1 MEKVSESRE
10 NDAQIY
16 LKKKKKSPLASQQ
29 SSAMFKTWTNSAL
42 RPQCARH
49 LP

>member
-16 LKKKKKSPLASQQ
+16 LKKKKSPLASQQ

-42 RPQCARH
+42 RPQCARN

>member
-16 LKKKKKSPLASQQ
+16 LKKKKTLASQQ

-42 RPQCARH
+42 RPQCARN